1 MKLLIVR
8 VGALGDV
15 LHALPAVAAL
25 RAARPGWTIDWVVD
39 PRWAALLVDEEGRG
53 EIVNR
58 VHLAETKL
66 WSKSPLSWKTMRS
79 VAALRKELRAE
90 RYDVV
95 VDMQGTMRSAV
106 IGRFARARE
115 FAGYEDPREPAA
127 ARLYRSTRRRIG
139 THVVEQGAALLGA
152 ACSVALS
159 LRQAGLP
166 GTPVLP
172 PQQAGLL
179 GTPVLPPQQ
188 AGLLGTPVL
197 DPAAVKLP
205 HAAWADEWA
214 AELVGDR
221 KVCVLAASAGWGAKQ
236 WPAERYGAL
245 AKELRGMGFVPL
257 VNAPKKDDAVAA
269 SVVAASGGAAEM
281 VVCNVAGL
289 IALMRRTSL
298 LVGGDSG
305 PTHLAAALGIPL
317 VALYGPTD
325 PARNGPW
332 GPGPMHVLRGA
343 GSVTSHKRVAE
354 IDAGLARIEVEEVL
368 RAVRLVMGT

>member
-1 MKLLIVR
+1 
-8 VGALGDV
+8 
-15 LHALPAVAAL
+15 
-25 RAARPGWTIDWVVD
+25 VVD
-39 PRWAALLVDEEGRG
+39 PRWDSLLVNDKGRG

-66 WSKSPLSWKTMRS
+66 WTKSPLSWKTLRS
-79 VAALRKELRAE
+79 VATLRKELRAE

-115 FAGYEDPREPAA
+115 FAGYEDPREAAA
-127 ARLYRSTRRRIG
+127 ARLYRSTRRRMG
-139 THVVEQGAALLGA
+139 THVVDQGAALLGA
-152 ACSVALS
+152 ACGVS
-159 LRQAGLP
+159 LK
-166 GTPVLP
+166 
-172 PQQAGLL
+172 
-179 GTPVLPPQQ
+179 
-188 AGLLGTPVL
+188 
-197 DPAAVKLP
+197 PAAVRLP
-205 HAAWADEWA
+205 HAVWADEWA
-214 AELVGDR
+214 AELVSDR

-245 AKELRGMGFVPL
+245 AKQLHAMGFVPL
-257 VNAPKKDDAVAA
+257 VNAPRKDDAVAA
-269 SVVAASGGAAEM
+269 SVVEASEGAAEM

-289 IALMRRTSL
+289 IALMRRASL

-305 PTHLAAALGIPL
+305 PTHLAAALGVPL

-332 GPGPMHVLRGA
+332 GSGPMRVMRGG

-354 IDAGLARIEVEEVL
+354 IDAGLARIGVDEVVKAVEALTASSKADSL
-368 RAVRLVMGT
+368 RE

>member
-1 MKLLIVR
+1 MWS
-8 VGALGDV
+8 
-15 LHALPAVAAL
+15 AA
-25 RAARPGWTIDWVVD
+25 PF
-39 PRWAALLVDEEGRG
+39 
-53 EIVNR
+53 
-58 VHLAETKL
+58 
-66 WSKSPLSWKTMRS
+66 SWKTLRS
-79 VAALRKELRAE
+79 VAQLRRELRNE

-115 FAGYEDPREPAA
+115 FTGYENPREAA
-127 ARLYRSTRRRIG
+127 AAHLYRSTRRRIG
-139 THVVEQGAALLGA
+139 KHVVEQGAALLGA
-152 ACSVALS
+152 ACSIALEP
-159 LRQAGLP
+159 A
-166 GTPVLP
+166 PVR
-172 PQQAGLL
+172 
-179 GTPVLPPQQ
+179 
-188 AGLLGTPVL
+188 
-197 DPAAVKLP
+197 LP
-205 HAAWADEWA
+205 HEPWADNWA

-245 AKELRGMGFVPL
+245 ARELRAMGFVSL

-269 SVVAASGGAAEM
+269 SVVAASGGAAET

-305 PTHLAAALGIPL
+305 PTHLAAALKIPL
-317 VALYGPTD
+317 VAMYGPTD

-332 GPGPMHVLRGA
+332 GTGPMRVMRGA

-354 IDAGLARIEVEEVL
+354 IDAGLARVTVDEVVREVKE
-368 RAVRLVMGT
+368 LVSSL

>member
-1 MKLLIVR
+1 MKVLIVR

-15 LHALPAVAAL
+15 LHALPAAAAL
-25 RAARPGWTIDWVVD
+25 CNARPDWTIDWVVD
-39 PRWAALLVDEEGRG
+39 PRWDPLLVDDGGRG

-66 WSKSPLSWKTMRS
+66 WTKSPLSWKTLRS
-79 VAALRKELRAE
+79 VATLRKNLRAE

-115 FAGYEDPREPAA
+115 FAGYEDPREATA
-127 ARLYRSTRRRIG
+127 ARLYRSARQRIG
-139 THVVEQGAALLGA
+139 THVVSQGAALLGA
-152 ACSVALS
+152 ACGI
-159 LRQAGLP
+159 GLE
-166 GTPVLP
+166 
-172 PQQAGLL
+172 
-179 GTPVLPPQQ
+179 
-188 AGLLGTPVL
+188 
-197 DPAAVKLP
+197 PAAVRLP

-221 KVCVLAASAGWGAKQ
+221 KLCVLAVSAGWGAKQ

-245 AKELRGMGFVPL
+245 AKELRAMGFVPL
-257 VNAPKKDDAVAA
+257 VNAPRKDDVVAA
-269 SVVAASGGAAEM
+269 SVVAASDGAAEM

-289 IALMRRTSL
+289 VALMRRTSL

-305 PTHLAAALGIPL
+305 PTHLAAALSVPL

-332 GPGPMHVLRGA
+332 GQGAIRVMRGA
-343 GSVTSHKRVAE
+343 ASVTSHKRVAE
-354 IDAGLARIEVEEVL
+354 IDAGLARIGVDEVMDEVKTL
-368 RAVRLVMGT
+368 ME

>member
-8 VGALGDV
+8 VGAMGDV
-15 LHALPAVAAL
+15 LHALPAAAAL
-25 RAARPGWTIDWVVD
+25 RAARPEWTIDWVVD
-39 PRWAALLVDEEGRG
+39 PRWAALLVDDQGHG

-66 WSKSPLSWKTMRS
+66 WSKSPLSLKTMRL
-79 VAALRKELRAE
+79 VAALRKQLRAE

-115 FAGYEDPREPAA
+115 FAGYADPREAA
-127 ARLYRSTRRRIG
+127 AAKLYRRTRRRIG
-139 THVVEQGAALLGA
+139 THVVQQGAALLGA
-152 ACSVALS
+152 ACSVALEP
-159 LRQAGLP
+159 A
-166 GTPVLP
+166 PVR
-172 PQQAGLL
+172 
-179 GTPVLPPQQ
+179 
-188 AGLLGTPVL
+188 
-197 DPAAVKLP
+197 LP
-205 HAAWADEWA
+205 HTKWADEWA
-214 AELVGDR
+214 TELVGER

-236 WPAERYGAL
+236 WPAERYGEL

-257 VNAPKKDDAVAA
+257 VNAPKKDDAVAS
-269 SVVAASGGAAEM
+269 SVVAASGGAAEIA
-281 VVCNVAGL
+281 VCNVAGL

-332 GPGPMHVLRGA
+332 GSGPMRVLRGA

-354 IDAGLARIEVEEVL
+354 IDAGLARIGVDEVVG
-368 RAVRLVMGT
+368 AVKQIVD

>member
-15 LHALPAVAAL
+15 LHALPAAAAL
-25 RAARPGWTIDWVVD
+25 RTARPDWTIDWVVD
-39 PRWAALLVDEEGRG
+39 PRWAPLLVNSEGHG
-53 EIVNR
+53 EIVDR
-58 VHLAETKL
+58 VHLAETKM
-66 WSKSPLSWKTMRS
+66 WSAAPFSWNTLRS
-79 VAALRKELRAE
+79 VAELRRELRDE

-95 VDMQGTMRSAV
+95 VDMQGTLRSAV

-115 FAGYEDPREPAA
+115 FAGYENPREASA
-127 ARLYRSTRRRIG
+127 ARFYRSTRRRIG
-139 THVVEQGAALLGA
+139 THVVDQGAALLGA
-152 ACSVALS
+152 ACSIALATQ
-159 LRQAGLP
+159 QASLP
-166 GTPVLP
+166 GTP
-172 PQQAGLL
+172 LL
-179 GTPVLPPQQ
+179 EPAPV
-188 AGLLGTPVL
+188 T
-197 DPAAVKLP
+197 LP
-205 HAAWADEWA
+205 HEPWADDWA

-245 AKELRGMGFVPL
+245 ARELRAMGFVPL
-257 VNAPKKDDAVAA
+257 VNAPKKDDAVAT

-281 VVCNVAGL
+281 AVCNVAGL
-289 IALMRRTSL
+289 IALMRKTSL

-332 GPGPMHVLRGA
+332 GSGPMRLIRGA

-354 IDAGLARIEVEEVL
+354 IDAGLARITVDEVAREVKQL
-368 RAVRLVMGT
+368 AASL

>member
-1 MKLLIVR
+1 MKVLIVR

-25 RAARPGWTIDWVVD
+25 RAARPDWTIDWAVD
-39 PRWAALLVDEEGRG
+39 PRWDALLVNDQGRG
-53 EIVNR
+53 EIVDR
-58 VHLAETKL
+58 VRLAETKM
-66 WSKSPLSWKTMRS
+66 WTKSPLSWKTLRS
-79 VAALRKELRAE
+79 VATLRKNLRAE

-115 FAGYEDPREPAA
+115 FVGYEDPREAAA

-152 ACSVALS
+152 ACGVE
-159 LRQAGLP
+159 LP
-166 GTPVLP
+166 
-172 PQQAGLL
+172 
-179 GTPVLPPQQ
+179 
-188 AGLLGTPVL
+188 
-197 DPAAVKLP
+197 PAAVRLP
-205 HAAWADEWA
+205 HTAWADEWA
-214 AELVGDR
+214 EELVGDR
-221 KVCVLAASAGWGAKQ
+221 RVCVLAASAGWGAKQ
-236 WPAERYGAL
+236 WPTERYGAL
-245 AKELRGMGFVPL
+245 AKELRAMGFMPL
-257 VNAPKKDDAVAA
+257 VNAPRKDDAVAA
-269 SVVAASGGAAEM
+269 NVVAASEGAAEM

-289 IALMRRTSL
+289 TALLRKVSL

-305 PTHLAAALGIPL
+305 PTHLAAALGVPL

-332 GPGPMHVLRGA
+332 GQGLMRVLRGA

-354 IDAGLARIEVEEVL
+354 IDAGLARIGVDEVVNEVK
-368 RAVRLVMGT
+368 RLLDSERQVPFRE

>member
-1 MKLLIVR
+1 VKLLIVR

-15 LHALPAVAAL
+15 LHALPAAAAL
-25 RAARPGWTIDWVVD
+25 RAARPDWTIDWVVD
-39 PRWAALLVDEEGRG
+39 PRWSPLLVNSEGYG
-53 EIVNR
+53 ETVNR

-66 WSKSPLSWKTMRS
+66 WSAAPFSWTTLRS
-79 VAALRKELRAE
+79 VAKLRRELRDE

-115 FAGYEDPREPAA
+115 FTGYENPREAA
-127 ARLYRSTRRRIG
+127 ATHLYRSTRRRIG
-139 THVVEQGAALLGA
+139 RHVVDQGAALLGA
-152 ACSVALS
+152 ACSIALE
-159 LRQAGLP
+159 
-166 GTPVLP
+166 
-172 PQQAGLL
+172 
-179 GTPVLPPQQ
+179 
-188 AGLLGTPVL
+188 
-197 DPAAVKLP
+197 PAPVKLP
-205 HAAWADEWA
+205 HESWADDWA

-236 WPAERYGAL
+236 WPAERYGQL
-245 AKELRGMGFVPL
+245 AREVRAIGYVPL
-257 VNAPKKDDAVAA
+257 VNAAKKDDAVAA

-289 IALMRRTSL
+289 IALVRKTSL

-305 PTHLAAALGIPL
+305 PTHLAAALEIPL

-332 GPGPMHVLRGA
+332 GSGPMRVVRGA
-343 GSVTSHKRVAE
+343 GSVTSHRRVAE
-354 IDAGLARIEVEEVL
+354 IDAGLARITVDEVMHEVKE
-368 RAVRLVMGT
+368 LVGSL